1 MASAVGSRSRAGK
14 RAVMGIEY
22 IPDWERRLERQDAFW
37 HREIID
43 RPVVSIVLPK
53 ANPDWAGPK
62 AKRWAGMREQWFDV
76 AYRAECEL
84 ARVMN
89 CDWLGDALPYAWPDL
104 GPEVLS
110 AYFGC
115 ELEYGETT
123 AWAIPNLVDWSDVE
137 TIRFSKDNPYWRK
150 TIELLDVYL
159 EVGRNKFYTNFTDLH
174 GGGDAIAAF
183 RDPERLCT
191 DLIGS
196 REEVK
201 RLLTYVTD
209 VYLWVLDFFHDK
221 LSAEGQAVGTGG
233 NAIQSSRRWHYVAND
248 FSCMI
253 SKEMFDDVFLPG
265 IKRECRHLEA
275 CYYHLDG
282 EGALHH
288 LDSLLDL
295 AEINVVQWVYGAG
308 NGPASKWMDVY
319 KRCQAAGKGLQIF
332 MEADEIDYFMEN
344 LKPEGL
350 WVGLSGVKD
359 REHGEALVRR
369 LSTWN

>member
-1 MASAVGSRSRAGK
+1 
-14 RAVMGIEY
+14 
-22 IPDWERRLERQDAFW
+22 
-37 HREIID
+37 
-43 RPVVSIVLPK
+43 
-53 ANPDWAGPK
+53 
-62 AKRWAGMREQWFDV
+62 
-76 AYRAECEL
+76 
-84 ARVMN
+84 
-89 CDWLGDALPYAWPDL
+89 
-104 GPEVLS
+104 
-110 AYFGC
+110 
-115 ELEYGETT
+115 
-123 AWAIPNLVDWSDVE
+123 
-137 TIRFSKDNPYWRK
+137 
-150 TIELLDVYL
+150 
-159 EVGRNKFYTNFTDLH
+159 
-174 GGGDAIAAF
+174 
-183 RDPERLCT
+183 
-191 DLIGS
+191 
-196 REEVK
+196 
-201 RLLTYVTD
+201 
-209 VYLWVLDFFHDK
+209 VLDFFHDK